1 MGSVCSLS
9 LQTQGLAFASVHD
22 SYWTHASSIDQMS
35 SVIRETFIALHS
47 SDVLGRLLNEVH
59 LFPFQ
64 RPSIAYAFL
73 QFRERYA
80 GYRVPVESLG
90 TSQILKQL
98 GILDIATDIA
108 ASRRPKTTAAT
119 ASGTAAVMTEDEELV
134 EKTLDRPPTV
144 SVVSKEQ
151 AVKLLKPVRGQ
162 GKRVGGVVATED
174 KLAPEDSLEGK
185 FVDLVDLLPLVPSKG
200 EFDVNKIKSSLYFFS

>member
-1 MGSVCSLS
+1 
-9 LQTQGLAFASVHD
+9 
-22 SYWTHASSIDQMS
+22 
-35 SVIRETFIALHS
+35 
-47 SDVLGRLLNEVH
+47 
-59 LFPFQ
+59 
-64 RPSIAYAFL
+64 
-73 QFRERYA
+73 
-80 GYRVPVESLG
+80 
-90 TSQILKQL
+90 
-98 GILDIATDIA
+98 
-108 ASRRPKTTAAT
+108 
-119 ASGTAAVMTEDEELV
+119 MTEDEELV